1 MPIVAGDFCR
11 RRSYDPCCI
20 KRYTGFICK
29 KFIRGSSG
37 ESAVDGDRNFS
48 MIKIPVSFSARSP
61 AGVLH
66 RYEQIFAGKKSDD
79 NLGSQCYNGTT
90 QTKKNCVERYGKR
103 FMKKKIGAG
112 LVVILLAFLYYY
124 VTLPAVNIHES
135 GFWVFLG
142 ALVVL
147 ILIIYGIKKRI
158 TSVQQLRSDKIL
170 KGGLILLLAVVIVY
184 GAGALLSSRW
194 SMQRNIRL

>member
-1 MPIVAGDFCR
+1 
-11 RRSYDPCCI
+11 
-20 KRYTGFICK
+20 
-29 KFIRGSSG
+29 
-37 ESAVDGDRNFS
+37 

-61 AGVLH
+61 AGVPH

-112 LVVILLAFLYYY
+112 LAVILLAFLYYY

-170 KGGLILLLAVVIVY
+170 KGGLILLLAIVLVY
-184 GAGALLSSRW
+184 GAGALLSSPVVNAKKYQAL
-194 SMQRNIRL
+194 M